1 VQPEATV
8 HQKKVVNGIRHELDR
23 LQPSTADSSATS
35 STGRKLRSQECTRF
49 KSELSAYFPEYDE
62 VIGNDAKEQHLL
74 NVETPIIIVDFSLP
88 TTRDS
93 SARHSG
99 QGLPAASHSVRSF
112 GGCLFAELAEAT
124 RIDFG
129 LPDHQEQYDDST
141 DPLADSYYMPSHR
154 KAARLE
160 KSIRNT
166 ERSRAQ
172 HEKDQIVR
180 ILNELQGHD
189 WLRTMGVNGVTE
201 TRKKSFEP
209 ARDHFIRGCQAI
221 LGKFRHW
228 SQEEKRRKLEKERVL
243 AEEEE
248 EEEEE
253 GDEEDE
259 DSDAEIADSDASEHH
274 LDGDGVDDSEDHH
287 AGYARS
293 KRVVARSKRLKRDAK
308 VSDGN
313 DEESDED
320 PPDSSDVD
328 ASIARQLRDEAAVA
342 RAKYRKSH
350 TAKRP
355 RSDSFTHI
363 SEQDSLSRHRDFT
376 SFFEKKHQR
385 DAALNRARR
394 RGRNATAAVAWGHDI
409 PELDVYDFY
418 LPEEFRDPET
428 MKTRE
433 RQKRRA
439 RRETKH

>member
-1 VQPEATV
+1 M
-8 HQKKVVNGIRHELDR
+8 
-23 LQPSTADSSATS
+23 DS
-35 STGRKLRSQECTRF
+35 
-49 KSELSAYFPEYDE
+49 
-62 VIGNDAKEQHLL
+62 
-74 NVETPIIIVDFSLP
+74 SLP
-88 TTRDS
+88 TTRDA

-99 QGLPAASHSVRSF
+99 QGLPIANHSIRSF
-112 GGCLFAELAEAT
+112 GSGLFAELAEAT

-129 LPDHQEQYDDST
+129 LPDHHEQYDDLA

-243 AEEEE
+243 AEEEDE
-248 EEEEE
+248 E
-253 GDEEDE
+253 DEEDE
-259 DSDAEIADSDASEHH
+259 DSDAEIADSDDSSHQ
-274 LDGDGVDDSEDHH
+274 LDEDEVEASEDHDGDH
-287 AGYARS
+287 ARS
-293 KRVVARSKRLKRDAK
+293 KRAVARSKRLKRDAD

-313 DEESDED
+313 DEESEED

-328 ASIARQLRDEAAVA
+328 AFIARQLRDEAALA

-350 TAKRP
+350 TTKRP
-355 RSDSFTHI
+355 RSDSFTRI
-363 SEQDSLSRHRDFT
+363 SEQDSPSRHRDFT

-394 RGRNATAAVAWGHDI
+394 RGRTATAAVAWGHDV
-409 PELDVYDFY
+409 PDLDVYDFY